1 MRSCLHMLRGFEE
14 NEEDE
19 EGEEGWGGASFT
31 HRFAWKI
38 FANVS
43 N

>member
-14 NEEDE
+14 DEEDE

-31 HRFAWKI
+31 QVCLEDFCKRL
-38 FANVS
+38 
-43 N
+43 